1 MSPHRLA
8 IVAAL
13 EREVRGLVKNWKV
26 VTQQYEG
33 RVFRFYESQRAIV
46 VCGGIGAEAARR
58 ASEAV
63 VKLYRPEMLISAGFA
78 GALAP
83 QMKVGQI
90 FLPSRVIDAKDGSS
104 TQVDSE
110 SGILISVASVASAE
124 QKSRLADAYG
134 AQAVD
139 MEAAAVAVAAR
150 RHELGFVAIKAISDG
165 SDFEMP
171 SMDRFITSDGQFR
184 TGAFARFSAVRPW
197 LWPRLVRLSRHSAK
211 ASDALCSEL
220 GRYIGEADR
229 ANSQE
234 LQTASR
240 V

>member
-78 GALAP
+78 GAPAP

-104 TQVDSE
+104 TQVDW
-110 SGILISVASVASAE
+110 
-124 QKSRLADAYG
+124 R
-134 AQAVD
+134 
-139 MEAAAVAVAAR
+139 AA
-150 RHELGFVAIKAISDG
+150 F
-165 SDFEMP
+165 
-171 SMDRFITSDGQFR
+171 
-184 TGAFARFSAVRPW
+184 
-197 LWPRLVRLSRHSAK
+197 
-211 ASDALCSEL
+211 
-220 GRYIGEADR
+220 
-229 ANSQE
+229 
-234 LQTASR
+234 
-240 V
+240 